1 MLYEIV
7 LMASNSDGYYPHR
20 HTVLPLAWQ
29 APHHGRWYD
38 AFDGQGRFRERHLCS
53 SLPVV
58 ATTVPMPFKVASLSI
73 RYISIH
79 VSSRSR
85 FQLSLWQEMRKE
97 GLPIEGFCVAAG
109 IPSTEKAVEIVD
121 GLRHSQ
127 LLTLMDEMKARL
139 NVVALAVTHRVF
151 SS

>member
-1 MLYEIV
+1 
-7 LMASNSDGYYPHR
+7 
-20 HTVLPLAWQ
+20 
-29 APHHGRWYD
+29 
-38 AFDGQGRFRERHLCS
+38 
-53 SLPVV
+53 
-58 ATTVPMPFKVASLSI
+58 
-73 RYISIH
+73 
-79 VSSRSR
+79 
-85 FQLSLWQEMRKE
+85 MRKE